1 MGRSSPIWGGMEEE
15 NEVMVEMLRT
25 WEERTNATWALERV
39 PPTSPLFIDELG
51 EFEVSKTTL
60 RKDKNPHCPIC
71 LERLAVGDMATRL
84 PCRHLYHYE
93 CLLPWLQL
101 GQSLCLLACGCGFCG
116 VTGSQPGGLGL
127 SLLLAE
133 GADEDDEDHNE
144 RNADDSAD
152 GRTCSQACIV
162 LGGGA
167 GRTGKRR
174 HG

>member
-1 MGRSSPIWGGMEEE
+1 
-15 NEVMVEMLRT
+15 MVEMLRT

-93 CLLPWLQL
+93 CLLPWLQR
-101 GQSLCLLACGCGFCG
+101 SNLCALCRHRLP
-116 VTGSQPGGLGL
+116 TLD
-127 SLLLAE
+127 
-133 GADEDDEDHNE
+133 ADHEAAVRSH
-144 RNADDSAD
+144 AQQASAPSSSES
-152 GRTCSQACIV
+152 TMY
-162 LGGGA
+162 L
-167 GRTGKRR
+167 
-174 HG
+174 